1 MKTPKRSYYNQKRS
15 FSKRILIIPIVVI
28 CLLVLMFFQWTR
40 IQLAF
45 KGYSLTEQ
53 NMILKLDDE
62 EIKSFLNNDKINS
75 LESWNE
81 LENENHYQE
90 YAYYQKL
97 HSQLSKKDVIAY
109 IDTFYQKYYDKLK
122 ELNYS
127 DDVLCQ
133 MMKKAQLSDFEYITK
148 QNLNYQQTK
157 SYLDITG
164 VIYTDL
170 KAYID
175 SQKQPLEAVL
185 SISYP
190 FINSQNKVNRT
201 YQIINPD
208 SLATIIKKG
217 FQIASD
223 YIPNDLVT
231 PNIIFSQDCTNRQLR
246 KEASEALELMAQDAS
261 KENLHLAIK
270 SAYRSYQEQKD
281 IYDEYHQKYDQVT
294 ADSLVAIPGSSE
306 HQLGLGVDLTSQS
319 VIDGEWRFFG
329 DTPEYKWVVANAHRY
344 GYILRY
350 PSHNSK
356 MTGTTNEPWHFRY
369 VGKEIAKIIHDNNW
383 TLEEYVLHYGLGSD
397 CLITK

>member
-1 MKTPKRSYYNQKRS
+1 
-15 FSKRILIIPIVVI
+15 
-28 CLLVLMFFQWTR
+28 
-40 IQLAF
+40 
-45 KGYSLTEQ
+45 
-53 NMILKLDDE
+53 
-62 EIKSFLNNDKINS
+62 
-75 LESWNE
+75 
-81 LENENHYQE
+81 
-90 YAYYQKL
+90 
-97 HSQLSKKDVIAY
+97 
-109 IDTFYQKYYDKLK
+109 
-122 ELNYS
+122 
-127 DDVLCQ
+127 
-133 MMKKAQLSDFEYITK
+133 
-148 QNLNYQQTK
+148 
-157 SYLDITG
+157 
-164 VIYTDL
+164 
-170 KAYID
+170 
-175 SQKQPLEAVL
+175 
-185 SISYP
+185 
-190 FINSQNKVNRT
+190 VNRT

-329 DTPEYKWVVANAHRY
+329 DTPEYKWVVDNAHRY